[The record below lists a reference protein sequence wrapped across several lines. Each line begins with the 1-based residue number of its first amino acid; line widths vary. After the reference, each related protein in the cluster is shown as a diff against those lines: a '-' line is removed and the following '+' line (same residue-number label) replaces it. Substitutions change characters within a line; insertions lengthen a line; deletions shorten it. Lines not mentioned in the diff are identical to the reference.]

1 MCVTHGGGRRCEAE
15 ECNGVPMIGRRV
27 CKACHQEWV
36 DEKIKQVTE
45 ERVARMAAAAAEA
58 AAGGSGQ

>member
-1 MCVTHGGGRRCEAE
+1 
-15 ECNGVPMIGRRV
+15 MIGRRI

-45 ERVARMAAAAAEA
+45 ERVARMAAAAA
-58 AAGGSGQ
+58 AGGGGR

>member
-1 MCVTHGGGRRCEAE
+1 
-15 ECNGVPMIGRRV
+15 MIGRRI

-45 ERVARMAAAAAEA
+45 ERVARMAAAAAAA
-58 AAGGSGQ
+58 AAGGGGR